1 MAEIDVTPAG
11 TINVKVPPD
20 VYSFAPP
27 VRIELLAALGAPDPS
42 PLFAVTVNV

>member
-1 MAEIDVTPAG
+1 M
-11 TINVKVPPD
+11 KVYVPLD

-27 VRIELLAALGAPDPS
+27 VRIELLAALGVLDPS

>member
-1 MAEIDVTPAG
+1 MDVIPAG

-20 VYSFAPP
+20 VYSVAPP
-27 VRIELLAALGAPDPS
+27 VVMLLLTELGALGPS